1 MNTIQKSNLK
11 RIRNIILTDE
21 NEIDD
26 NISAGQNSDSDSE
39 YDPDAIES
47 DDTST
52 NEHISEESDLSCS
65 DIDQDDI
72 GRDDQPETLEK
83 DGVTWSMYPKQV
95 QGRIPAAN
103 VMKKKPGST
112 TKVQTI
118 LDAFKLFF
126 TYEILDGIVFRT
138 NRYAE
143 QYFNQNTRS
152 RQASNTVSSKSR
164 RWQPTDRV
172 ELEAFIG
179 LLIQSGVNRSNHELL
194 NDLWDISQIR
204 PLYRAT
210 MSLERFKYLLQFIR
224 FDDRQNRNKSDR
236 LAPIRHIFEAFV
248 KQLPQH
254 YIPGLVVNSD
264 LTVPDSDG
272 NVIQF

>member
-47 DDTST
+47 DDTSA
-52 NEHISEESDLSCS
+52 NEHISEESDSSCS

-72 GRDDQPETLEK
+72 GRDDQPDTLEK

-254 YIPGLVVNSD
+254 YIP
-264 LTVPDSDG
+264 
-272 NVIQF
+272 